1 MKSLFIWKSGFM
13 QQCAFIENGQ
23 SCYKRIKTIGFCI
36 FFQRGQD
43 LIGADLGPIRL
54 LQKIFPI

>member
-1 MKSLFIWKSGFM
+1 M